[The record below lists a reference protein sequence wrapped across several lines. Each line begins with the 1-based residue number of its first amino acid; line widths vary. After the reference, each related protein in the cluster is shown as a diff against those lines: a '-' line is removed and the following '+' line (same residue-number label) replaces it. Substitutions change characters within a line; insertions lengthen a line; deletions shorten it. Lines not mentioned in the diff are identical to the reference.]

1 MDQIELPSILNS
13 SSGKFPIMM
22 SVFKQSIKNLNL
34 NNINYINN
42 KNNILFKFSSYSTI
56 LLSLNENNNFKNSTY
71 LNLNLNLPIVN
82 KKSYSTVINKNDS
95 DDSSESGIYEPDSD
109 GDYQMPKYPIVL
121 CHGFSGFDRLIYLP
135 NIKFFNETANAL
147 SGSQQDKI
155 SIENDKNINSQLSN
169 TSNNNNE
176 NKDNNSDNNLK
187 NFNDIVTL
195 DDGIELLEYWNGI
208 KKELRS
214 RGCIVFSAKVPPFGT
229 IEERAKVLNKFI
241 TTNVEN
247 FKKKLKNIKNYNLK
261 IKDEIKISSKK
272 KTPIKVNLVAHSM
285 GGLDCRYVISKLEK
299 ENYQVVSLT
308 TISTPHRGSSMAD
321 FVIEKI
327 PSGLITNSF
336 PSIPQLTTEYC
347 ENELNPNL
355 PNDPNVKYFSY
366 GASCDLHFNNVFY
379 FSWKII
385 KSKEGDN
392 DGMVSVKSAK
402 WGKYLGTIEN
412 ADHLDLINWTNIT
425 KRLSSSVGISEPST
439 FKPIGLYLDIA
450 DNLAKE
456 GL

>member
-1 MDQIELPSILNS
+1 MIQLQAGSRSLQAGHSKNNLKNSQILNT
-13 SSGKFPIMM
+13 
-22 SVFKQSIKNLNL
+22 VYQ
-34 NNINYINN
+34 
-42 KNNILFKFSSYSTI
+42 TH
-56 LLSLNENNNFKNSTY
+56 
-71 LNLNLNLPIVN
+71 LNLPIRN

-95 DDSSESGIYEPDSD
+95 DNSSESGIYEPDSN

-135 NIKFFNETANAL
+135 NINFFNETANAL

-155 SIENDKNINSQLSN
+155 SIENDKNIKSQLSN
-169 TSNNNNE
+169 NTHKETEDSNG
-176 NKDNNSDNNLK
+176 LK
-187 NFNDIVTL
+187 NFNDIITL
-195 DDGIELLEYWNGI
+195 DDGLELLEYWNGI

-229 IEERAKVLNKFI
+229 IEERAQVLNKFI
-241 TTNVEN
+241 STNVQN
-247 FKKKLKNIKNYNLK
+247 FKKKLKNIENYNLK
-261 IKDEIKISSKK
+261 NKDEIKISNEKNI
-272 KTPIKVNLVAHSM
+272 PIKVNLVAHSM
-285 GGLDCRYVISKLEK
+285 GGLDSRYVISKLEK
-299 ENYQVVSLT
+299 KNYQVVSLT

-321 FVIEKI
+321 FIIEKV
-327 PSGLITNSF
+327 PYNLIINSF
-336 PSIPQLTTEYC
+336 PSIPQLTTAYC
-347 ENELNPNL
+347 EKELNPNL

-425 KRLSSSVGISEPST
+425 RRLSSSVGISEPST